1 MKWNKLTYSERFTDF
16 IIILL
21 FFPVI
26 FALII
31 YTIFKSNKSD
41 EKENSNIL
49 FGWNPRVDR
58 PT

>member
-31 YTIFKSNKSD
+31 YTIYKSNKSD
-41 EKENSNIL
+41 ETENSNI
-49 FGWNPRVDR
+49 
-58 PT
+58 